1 MTAMLLLTS
10 FKILFFSS
18 LYIFTNSVVCFLWCT
33 GHVKVISVLFCVA
46 CVYVLPGILF
56 GRIKLHL
63 KVRYFIA
70 KI

>member
-1 MTAMLLLTS
+1 MLLLTS

-46 CVYVLPGILF
+46 CVYVLPGI
-56 GRIKLHL
+56 
-63 KVRYFIA
+63 
-70 KI
+70 